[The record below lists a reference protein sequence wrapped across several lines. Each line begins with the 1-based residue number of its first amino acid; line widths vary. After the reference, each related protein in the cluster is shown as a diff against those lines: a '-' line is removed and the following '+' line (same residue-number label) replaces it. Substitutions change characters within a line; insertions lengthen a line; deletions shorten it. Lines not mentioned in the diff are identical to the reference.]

1 MMTFSRLLIVVLA
14 GTLMIALGGMAL
26 FKADSPATAESERM
40 TLALLQGDGVLDG
53 KVFLSK
59 MGPAGQPADVE
70 DNLVFGKGLFVSS
83 ECQARCDYPARP
95 YFTRSKDGTIQFL
108 SETKCPYK
116 DATILWRGVVEGERI
131 SGEATWTLKRWYWSI
146 ERVFWFE
153 GELIENEAILA
164 QTIPLADQ

>member
-1 MMTFSRLLIVVLA
+1 MMTFSRSLIVVLA
-14 GTLMIALGGMAL
+14 ATLLISLGVFAL
-26 FKADSPATAESERM
+26 FQADSPATAESERL
-40 TLALLQGDGVLDG
+40 TLASLQGDGVLDG

-70 DNLVFGKGLFVSS
+70 DNLVFDRGLFVSS

-116 DATILWRGVVEGERI
+116 DATILWRGVVEGDRI

-153 GELIENEAILA
+153 GELIDNEAILA